1 MKLKLYVP
9 NVPQVHHIQ
18 APPASI
24 LDPNFKYIPAAKT
37 DILKR
42 FRAMGW
48 VPPSEKR
55 GDA

>member
-1 MKLKLYVP
+1 MKVKLFTVP
-9 NVPQVHHIQ
+9 GPQAQPTKTV
-18 APPASI
+18 SI
-24 LDPNFKYIPAAKT
+24 LDKRFNYTPAAKT

-55 GDA
+55 GDK

>member
-1 MKLKLYVP
+1 MKLKLFTVP
-9 NVPQVHHIQ
+9 GTQ
-18 APPASI
+18 AQPTKPVSI
-24 LDPNFKYIPAAKT
+24 LDPRFKYTPAAKT

-55 GDA
+55 EDA

>member
-9 NVPQVHHIQ
+9 NVPQVQHIQ

-55 GDA
+55 GDK